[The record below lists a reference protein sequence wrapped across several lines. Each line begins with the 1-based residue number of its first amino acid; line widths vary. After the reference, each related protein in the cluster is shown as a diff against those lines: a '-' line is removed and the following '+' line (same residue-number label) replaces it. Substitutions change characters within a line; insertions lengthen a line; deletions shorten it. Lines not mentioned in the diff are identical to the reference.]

1 MVHES
6 RPSWDAPR
14 KTRMKQAPD
23 VRFIG
28 LEPSEALASAA
39 QDKAAKLD
47 RFYPAI
53 MACHVTVEL
62 AT

>member
-1 MVHES
+1 
-6 RPSWDAPR
+6 
-14 KTRMKQAPD
+14 MKQAPD
-23 VRFIG
+23 LRFIG